1 MPVETCEL
9 NYLDFDNN
17 QDMYNKRRELKRE
30 GWKVTLNTKK
40 KVTLERAV
48 PEPAKKPAARRSRRR

>member
-17 QDMYNKRRELKRE
+17 REMYNKRRELKAS
-30 GWKVTLNTKK
+30 GWTVAENTKK
-40 KVTLERAV
+40 CVKLVREVA
-48 PEPAKKPAARRSRRR
+48 KPAARRSRRR